1 MSWHC
6 EIYSND
12 WTRVSYIVDRILMKI
27 NKTELMTYSPF
38 RIRAGHA
45 ALVPTAMV
53 CCYYSDIRDCFV
65 YALMRGISMK
75 PRGTMPN
82 HQLPSSKKK
91 NRYEKSYDKSSKVE
105 CMLFS
110 NTLCA
115 HLTYIRHHHAT
126 TTATTIII
134 VTMISTTIMIMII
147 MIIIIIKN
155 NNRNHHWWQQKNR
168 RFWMQIKV
176 RWWFPAFP
184 ALLLLCEGKP
194 WSSVVSPCNGRV
206 TRIFDV

>member
-1 MSWHC
+1 MQLSCQQRWYVVIIPTF
-6 EIYSND
+6 EIVLCMHWYVVFLWN
-12 WTRVSYIVDRILMKI
+12 RVARCQITNYR
-27 NKTELMTYSPF
+27 
-38 RIRAGHA
+38 
-45 ALVPTAMV
+45 VP
-53 CCYYSDIRDCFV
+53 
-65 YALMRGISMK
+65 
-75 PRGTMPN
+75 
-82 HQLPSSKKK
+82 KK

-115 HLTYIRHHHAT
+115 HLTYIRQHHAT

-134 VTMISTTIMIMII
+134 VTMISTTMMIMII